1 MRALNRL
8 TRWLFN
14 KNDYQNISL
23 KKELEFEKGAE
34 KGANVRGAVV

>member
-23 KKELEFEKGAE
+23 KKVLEFEKGAE
-34 KGANVRGAVV
+34 KGANVSGAVV